1 MNYINFVN
9 NNITKS
15 PVVLQ
20 GQIFLNNLNGGNTMS
35 KRYNVT
41 LSIPIDF
48 DMSDVMQNF
57 EETLEIKAD
66 NYDEAVEQAK
76 QEFADNYDADYIYDL
91 IFDDIKMNGL
101 VYLDGDYEP
110 DFDDEDYYDA
120 EEIKEKKQQ

>member
-1 MNYINFVN
+1 
-9 NNITKS
+9 
-15 PVVLQ
+15 
-20 GQIFLNNLNGGNTMS
+20 MS

-57 EETLEIKAD
+57 EETLEIEAD
-66 NYDEAVEQAK
+66 NYDEALEQAK

-101 VYLDGDYEP
+101 VYLDGDYDP

-120 EEIKEKKQQ
+120 EEIKEKK

>member
-1 MNYINFVN
+1 
-9 NNITKS
+9 
-15 PVVLQ
+15 
-20 GQIFLNNLNGGNTMS
+20 MS

-57 EETLEIKAD
+57 EETLEIEAD

-76 QEFADNYDADYIYDL
+76 QEFADNYDADYIYNL

-101 VYLDGDYEP
+101 VYLDGNYEP
-110 DFDDEDYYDA
+110 NFDDEDYYDA
-120 EEIKEKKQQ
+120 EEIKEKKQH

>member
-1 MNYINFVN
+1 
-9 NNITKS
+9 
-15 PVVLQ
+15 
-20 GQIFLNNLNGGNTMS
+20 MS

-48 DMSDVMQNF
+48 DMSDVMQDF
-57 EETLEIKAD
+57 EETLEIEAD

-91 IFDDIKMNGL
+91 IFDNIKMNGL

-120 EEIKEKKQQ
+120 EEIQEKK

>member
-1 MNYINFVN
+1 
-9 NNITKS
+9 
-15 PVVLQ
+15 
-20 GQIFLNNLNGGNTMS
+20 MS
-35 KRYNVT
+35 RKYNVT

-57 EETLEIKAD
+57 EETLEIEAD
-66 NYDEAVEQAK
+66 NYDEALEQAK

-120 EEIKEKKQQ
+120 EEIQEKKQQ

>member
-1 MNYINFVN
+1 
-9 NNITKS
+9 
-15 PVVLQ
+15 
-20 GQIFLNNLNGGNTMS
+20 MS
-35 KRYNVT
+35 KKYNVT

-48 DMSDVMQNF
+48 DMSDVMQDF
-57 EETLEIKAD
+57 EETLEIEAD

-91 IFDDIKMNGL
+91 IFDNIKMNGL

-120 EEIKEKKQQ
+120 EEIQEKK

>member
-1 MNYINFVN
+1 
-9 NNITKS
+9 
-15 PVVLQ
+15 
-20 GQIFLNNLNGGNTMS
+20 MS

-57 EETLEIKAD
+57 EETLEIEAD

-76 QEFADNYDADYIYDL
+76 QEFADNYGADYIYDL

-110 DFDDEDYYDA
+110 NFDDEDYYDA
-120 EEIKEKKQQ
+120 EEIKEKK

>member
-1 MNYINFVN
+1 
-9 NNITKS
+9 
-15 PVVLQ
+15 
-20 GQIFLNNLNGGNTMS
+20 MS

-48 DMSDVMQNF
+48 DMSDVVQDF
-57 EETLEIKAD
+57 QETLEIEAE

-120 EEIKEKKQQ
+120 EEIKEKK

>member
-1 MNYINFVN
+1 
-9 NNITKS
+9 
-15 PVVLQ
+15 
-20 GQIFLNNLNGGNTMS
+20 MS

-48 DMSDVMQNF
+48 DMSDVMQDF
-57 EETLEIKAD
+57 EETLEIEAD

-110 DFDDEDYYDA
+110 NFEEEGYYFA
-120 EEIKEKKQQ
+120 EEIQEKKQQ

>member
-1 MNYINFVN
+1 
-9 NNITKS
+9 
-15 PVVLQ
+15 
-20 GQIFLNNLNGGNTMS
+20 MS

-57 EETLEIKAD
+57 EETLEIEAD
-66 NYDEAVEQAK
+66 NYDEALEQAK

-120 EEIKEKKQQ
+120 EEIQEKK

>member
-1 MNYINFVN
+1 
-9 NNITKS
+9 
-15 PVVLQ
+15 
-20 GQIFLNNLNGGNTMS
+20 MS

-57 EETLEIKAD
+57 EETLEIEAD

>member
-1 MNYINFVN
+1 
-9 NNITKS
+9 
-15 PVVLQ
+15 
-20 GQIFLNNLNGGNTMS
+20 MS

-57 EETLEIKAD
+57 EETLEIEAD

-110 DFDDEDYYDA
+110 NFDDEDYYDA
-120 EEIKEKKQQ
+120 EEIQEKKQQ

>member
-1 MNYINFVN
+1 
-9 NNITKS
+9 
-15 PVVLQ
+15 
-20 GQIFLNNLNGGNTMS
+20 MS

-48 DMSDVMQNF
+48 DMSDVVQDF
-57 EETLEIKAD
+57 QETLEIEAE

-120 EEIKEKKQQ
+120 EEIQEKKQQ

>member
-1 MNYINFVN
+1 
-9 NNITKS
+9 
-15 PVVLQ
+15 
-20 GQIFLNNLNGGNTMS
+20 MS

-48 DMSDVMQNF
+48 DMSDVMQDF
-57 EETLEIKAD
+57 EETLEIEAD
-66 NYDEAVEQAK
+66 NYDEALEQAK

-120 EEIKEKKQQ
+120 EEIQEKKQQ

>member
-1 MNYINFVN
+1 
-9 NNITKS
+9 
-15 PVVLQ
+15 
-20 GQIFLNNLNGGNTMS
+20 MS
-35 KRYNVT
+35 KKYNVT

-57 EETLEIKAD
+57 EETLEIEAD

-110 DFDDEDYYDA
+110 NFDDEDYYDA
-120 EEIKEKKQQ
+120 EEIQEKKQQ

>member
-1 MNYINFVN
+1 
-9 NNITKS
+9 
-15 PVVLQ
+15 
-20 GQIFLNNLNGGNTMS
+20 MS

-48 DMSDVMQNF
+48 DMSDVMQDF
-57 EETLEIKAD
+57 EETLEIEAD
-66 NYDEAVEQAK
+66 NYDEALEQAK
-76 QEFADNYDADYIYDL
+76 QEFSDNYDADYIYDL

>member
-1 MNYINFVN
+1 
-9 NNITKS
+9 
-15 PVVLQ
+15 
-20 GQIFLNNLNGGNTMS
+20 MS

-57 EETLEIKAD
+57 EETLEIEAD

-110 DFDDEDYYDA
+110 NFDDEDYYDA
-120 EEIKEKKQQ
+120 EEIKEKK

>member
-1 MNYINFVN
+1 
-9 NNITKS
+9 
-15 PVVLQ
+15 
-20 GQIFLNNLNGGNTMS
+20 MS

-57 EETLEIKAD
+57 EETLEIEAD
-66 NYDEAVEQAK
+66 NYDEAIEQAK
-76 QEFADNYDADYIYDL
+76 QEFADNYDANYIYDL

-101 VYLDGDYEP
+101 VYLDGDYDP

-120 EEIKEKKQQ
+120 EEIKEKK

>member
-1 MNYINFVN
+1 
-9 NNITKS
+9 
-15 PVVLQ
+15 
-20 GQIFLNNLNGGNTMS
+20 MS

-57 EETLEIKAD
+57 EETLEIEAD
-66 NYDEAVEQAK
+66 NYDEALEQAK

-120 EEIKEKKQQ
+120 EEIKEKK

>member
-1 MNYINFVN
+1 
-9 NNITKS
+9 
-15 PVVLQ
+15 
-20 GQIFLNNLNGGNTMS
+20 MS

-57 EETLEIKAD
+57 EETLEIEAD
-66 NYDEAVEQAK
+66 NYDEALEQAK

-110 DFDDEDYYDA
+110 NFDDEDYYDA
-120 EEIKEKKQQ
+120 EEIQEKKQQ